1 MKDNIKQINMSKKV
15 ILFSGSWCKPCQL
28 YKPTFNKVAASTPGI
43 QFETVDVDSGHQS
56 IMENGIRNVPTTV
69 IVEADGTIRKQSG
82 NMSEETLKAFI
93 G

>member
-1 MKDNIKQINMSKKV
+1 MKKV
-15 ILFSGSWCKPCQL
+15 IRYTASWCGPC
-28 YKPTFNKVAASTPGI
+28 KMFAPIFDRVAAKTSGV

-69 IVEADGTIRKQSG
+69 VVEADGTVRKQSG
-82 NMSEETLKAFI
+82 MMGENQLKAFI

>member
-1 MKDNIKQINMSKKV
+1 MKKV

-28 YKPTFNKVAASTPGI
+28 YKPTFNKVASETPGV

-56 IMENGIRNVPTTV
+56 IMEYGIRNVPTTV
-69 IVEADGTIRKQSG
+69 VIEANGSVRKQAG
-82 NMSEETLKAFI
+82 MMGEDQLKKFV

>member
-1 MKDNIKQINMSKKV
+1 MSKKV

-28 YKPTFNKVAASTPGI
+28 YKPTFAKVASETPGV

-69 IVEADGTIRKQSG
+69 VIEADGTVRKQSG
-82 NMSEETLKAFI
+82 NMSADALKTFI

>member
-1 MKDNIKQINMSKKV
+1 MKKV
-15 ILFSGSWCKPCQL
+15 IRYTAAWCGPC
-28 YKPTFNKVAASTPGI
+28 KMFAPTFNKVASETPGV

-69 IVEADGTIRKQSG
+69 VIEANGTIRKQSG
-82 NMSEETLKAFI
+82 NMSAQALKAFI

>member
-1 MKDNIKQINMSKKV
+1 MKKV
-15 ILFSGSWCKPCQL
+15 IRYTAAWCGPC
-28 YKPTFNKVAASTPGI
+28 KVFAPTFNKVAASTPGI

>member
-1 MKDNIKQINMSKKV
+1 MKKV
-15 ILFSGSWCKPCQL
+15 IRYTAAWCGPC
-28 YKPTFNKVAASTPGI
+28 KMFAPTFNKVASETPGV

-69 IVEADGTIRKQSG
+69 VVEADGTIRKQSG
-82 NMSEETLKAFI
+82 NMSADALKAFI

>member
-1 MKDNIKQINMSKKV
+1 MKKV
-15 ILFSGSWCKPCQL
+15 IRYTAAWCGPC
-28 YKPTFNKVAASTPGI
+28 KIFAPTFNKVASETLGV

-69 IVEADGTIRKQSG
+69 VVEADGTIRKQSG
-82 NMSEETLKAFI
+82 NMSAEALRAFI

>member
-1 MKDNIKQINMSKKV
+1 MKKV
-15 ILFSGSWCKPCQL
+15 IRYTAAWCGPC
-28 YKPTFNKVAASTPGI
+28 KIFAPTFNQVAAETPGV

-69 IVEADGTIRKQSG
+69 VVEADGTIRKQSG
-82 NMSEETLKAFI
+82 NMSADALKAFI

>member
-1 MKDNIKQINMSKKV
+1 MKKV
-15 ILFSGSWCKPCQL
+15 IRYTASWCGPCKL
-28 YKPTFNKVAASTPGI
+28 YAPAFNKVASETPGV

-69 IVEADGTIRKQSG
+69 VIEADGTVRKQSG
-82 NMSEETLKAFI
+82 NMSVDTLKAFI

>member
-1 MKDNIKQINMSKKV
+1 MKKV
-15 ILFSGSWCKPCQL
+15 IRYTASWCGPC
-28 YKPTFNKVAASTPGI
+28 KVFAPTFDKVAAETPGV

-69 IVEADGTIRKQSG
+69 VIEANGTIRKQSG
-82 NMSEETLKAFI
+82 NMSADALKTFI